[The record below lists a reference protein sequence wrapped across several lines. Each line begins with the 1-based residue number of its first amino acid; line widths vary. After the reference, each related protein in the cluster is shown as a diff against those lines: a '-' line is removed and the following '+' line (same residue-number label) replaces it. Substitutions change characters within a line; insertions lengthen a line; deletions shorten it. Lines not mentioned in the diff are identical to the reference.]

1 MATNCNVLTF
11 GKNGIF
17 HAVIKVEHLILGAI
31 ITILE
36 FLWSWFDVLN
46 QTKSTSFFYLTPG
59 GEEAKFFFKGWAKEG
74 TDLPTTI
81 PIKPFIS
88 DKRGGAQPLQLFT
101 LGLAREISFS
111 VVSTHD

>member
-1 MATNCNVLTF
+1 MIICCDVLTYSLF

-17 HAVIKVEHLILGAI
+17 HAVIKVEHLIGAI

-59 GEEAKFFFKGWAKEG
+59 GEEAKFFLKVGQKKVR
-74 TDLPTTI
+74 TYLLPS
-81 PIKPFIS
+81 P
-88 DKRGGAQPLQLFT
+88 
-101 LGLAREISFS
+101 
-111 VVSTHD
+111 